1 MLGLVFVIYI
11 MSLTNYIALLPR
23 MTLSNAKTVFMKN
36 VKIFLQKITVQTR
49 LNLGGI
55 FPVFPLSA
63 NIYQMKDSDSV
74 PEEFQSRVM
83 TTT

>member
-1 MLGLVFVIYI
+1 
-11 MSLTNYIALLPR
+11 
-23 MTLSNAKTVFMKN
+23 MKN
-36 VKIFLQKITVQTR
+36 EKNFLQRITVQTR